1 MPFNNISIIGLG
13 YIGLPT
19 AAVLASK
26 QLNVVGVDINQDVVN
41 TINKGKIH
49 ITEARLQDIV
59 TRVVK
64 SGHLRANTKPVPSD
78 VFLIAVPTPF
88 DFNKNTADL
97 SYIKEAI
104 TELSKVI
111 KKGDLIILEST
122 SPVGTTEKAAEWLSE
137 LCPEL
142 SFPQTNGEE
151 ADIKMAYCPE
161 RILPGNALVE
171 LQKNNR
177 LIGGLSKSCSLMAKA
192 FYEIFVTG
200 QCLVTNAR
208 TAEMAKLT
216 ENTFRDINI
225 AFANELSMI
234 CDDWGISVWE
244 LINLA
249 NNHPRVNILEPGPG
263 VGGHCIAVDPWFIVS
278 QASGKAILTEA
289 ARLVNN
295 KKPDWVVSKI
305 NDTISDYLYLNKNKS
320 LNEISISIY
329 GLAYKPNVD
338 DLRESPS
345 IEIINRLGKFY
356 DGVLN
361 IVEPNIGALPSSIL
375 NKNVKLVEMEEA
387 ASSDIHV
394 LLVRHS
400 QFNNINAKL
409 GPNSVLINVKGD

>member
-1 MPFNNISIIGLG
+1 
-13 YIGLPT
+13 
-19 AAVLASK
+19 
-26 QLNVVGVDINQDVVN
+26 
-41 TINKGKIH
+41 
-49 ITEARLQDIV
+49 
-59 TRVVK
+59 
-64 SGHLRANTKPVPSD
+64 
-78 VFLIAVPTPF
+78 
-88 DFNKNTADL
+88 
-97 SYIKEAI
+97 
-104 TELSKVI
+104 
-111 KKGDLIILEST
+111 
-122 SPVGTTEKAAEWLSE
+122 
-137 LCPEL
+137 
-142 SFPQTNGEE
+142 
-151 ADIKMAYCPE
+151 
-161 RILPGNALVE
+161 
-171 LQKNNR
+171 
-177 LIGGLSKSCSLMAKA
+177 
-192 FYEIFVTG
+192 
-200 QCLVTNAR
+200 
-208 TAEMAKLT
+208 
-216 ENTFRDINI
+216 
-225 AFANELSMI
+225 MI

-278 QASGKAILTEA
+278 QASGKAKLTEA

-400 QFNNINAKL
+400 QFNDINAKL